1 MIRSNEEISRMI
13 ADVRNRC
20 SISSIARTAGI
31 KLKATWEGWS
41 ACCPF
46 HEDGTPSFTIFA
58 NDSRFQCFGCGCE
71 ARGDVID
78 FVRRLHGIGL
88 REAIAILNG
97 EAASGRVSQPKPNAK
112 PKANTQ
118 AAALRIIEAS
128 KPIEG
133 TPAEAYLRHRAITM
147 PLPSCLRFAPL
158 APPKNSGVLDANG
171 PALMPALIAI
181 ISGKDGKPVGIQR
194 VYLTDDGRK
203 AASSDGKVKFSLG
216 SVAAGAV
223 RLSDVCGGDMVTSG
237 SVEDGLSLIQ
247 LGAPAVWAAP
257 GESMLHRMWLPDEAR
272 SVVIGGDAD
281 AEGRRAAD
289 RAAAAFT
296 MAGREVRII
305 YPTAPCKDFNQE
317 LQESAA

>member
-1 MIRSNEEISRMI
+1 MTGGNHEITRMI

-20 SISSIARTAGI
+20 SVSSIAQAAGV

-41 ACCPF
+41 ARCPF
-46 HEDGTPSFTIFA
+46 HEDGTPSFTIFD
-58 NDSRFQCFGCGCE
+58 NDRKFQCFGCGCE

-78 FVRRLHGIGL
+78 FVRRLHNVGL

-112 PKANTQ
+112 PKADTQ
-118 AAALRIIEAS
+118 AAALRIIDGS
-128 KPIEG
+128 RPIEG

-147 PLPSCLRFAPL
+147 PLPSCLRFAML
-158 APPKNSGVLDANG
+158 APPKNSGVLEVNG
-171 PALMPALIAI
+171 PGPMPALVAI
-181 ISGKDGKPVGIQR
+181 ISGKDGKPTGIQR
-194 VYLTDDGRK
+194 IYLTSDGRK
-203 AASSDGKVKFSLG
+203 AASRDGKVKFSLG
-216 SVAAGAV
+216 FVAGGAV
-223 RLSDVCGGDMVTSG
+223 RLSTFCGDDVVTSG

-247 LGAPAVWAAP
+247 MGAPAVWAAP

-296 MAGREVRII
+296 VAGRGVWII
-305 YPTAPCKDFNQE
+305 YPTAPCKDFNEE